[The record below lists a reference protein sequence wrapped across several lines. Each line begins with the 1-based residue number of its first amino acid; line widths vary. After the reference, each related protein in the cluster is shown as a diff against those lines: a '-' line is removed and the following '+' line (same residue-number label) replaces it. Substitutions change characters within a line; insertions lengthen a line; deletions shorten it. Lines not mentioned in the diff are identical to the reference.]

1 MSYSCDQNYESG
13 SQCSFSCPEPLRL
26 NGTHQTTCDDGTWSE
41 PAPFCCMGKLKT
53 SSLILHHRRHI
64 ATNNNQ
70 CGHVWC
76 IDYIWLCNTRQET
89 VKLNLTLNI
98 HCSGSGCPADFKLD
112 LFFVVD
118 ASSSIG
124 EENFEIVRR
133 FLKSLALY
141 FNVGQDTVRI
151 GMISFNRKVTNILK
165 LAGQLYLFEEFR
177 QYINTLFRCE

>member
-1 MSYSCDQNYESG
+1 MSYSCSGTQSHESG
-13 SQCSFSCPEPLRL
+13 SQCSFSCPEPFRL
-26 NGTHQTTCDDGTWSE
+26 NGTDQTTCDDGTWSD

-53 SSLILHHRRHI
+53 SSLILHHHLI
-64 ATNNNQ
+64 ATNNQ

-76 IDYIWLCNTRQET
+76 IDYFWLCNTRQET
-89 VKLNLTLNI
+89 VKSNLTLLFN
-98 HCSGSGCPADFKLD
+98 CLGSGCPADFKLD

-165 LAGQLYLFEEFR
+165 LAGKPYLWS
-177 QYINTLFRCE
+177 ILNSNNHSI